1 MRARFRRGDAER
13 SLPRPRDGA
22 ARPDDAAP
30 HPRDVRERIERARAP
45 RESAAWSAEA
55 RSRSAERGDA
65 TGFTTS
71 NLLQRALRVPRGAL
85 GVPRGAL
92 GVPREA
98 MREVPR
104 RRTSCIASL
113 RVPRGA
119 LGVPRGALGVPRGT
133 LEVPREAMREVPRRR
148 TSCIASLRRAERVSW
163 SAEGRSWSS
172 EGRSWSSEGRSWSSE
187 GRSWS
192 SEGALGVP
200 REAMREVPRR
210 RTSCIASLRVPSASL
225 GVPRG
230 ALGAPGALLEC
241 RGSRCERIRD
251 VGPLASQLPRGAAPR
266 SSRRASPDAQG
277 HGPEPT
283 GRAPD
288 PTRRTPQREFT
299 GRTEGRKRMRSNT
312 FRPSA
317 LPVRSLGAS
326 SVPWDRGVPSFVA
339 WRTGG
344 LHRGRHGSG
353 SSGVPR
359 VGGRQREARRIVRKY
374 WDARTLR
381 RRPRRYW
388 PSRRKTTPLSPS
400 CRPGVPVLGDG
411 PVRRGCLAPVAGLQA
426 TFGKRVASLVP

>member
-1 MRARFRRGDAER
+1 MEC
-13 SLPRPRDGA
+13 
-22 ARPDDAAP
+22 
-30 HPRDVRERIERARAP
+30 
-45 RESAAWSAEA
+45 
-55 RSRSAERGDA
+55 
-65 TGFTTS
+65 
-71 NLLQRALRVPRGAL
+71 RGAL
-85 GVPRGAL
+85 PERRARRCDRFHDVEPLAARLFECRGAL
-92 GVPREA
+92 LE
-98 MREVPR
+98 
-104 RRTSCIASL
+104 C
-113 RVPRGA
+113 RGA
-119 LGVPRGALGVPRGT
+119 LLEYRGRRCERFHDVEPLASRLFECRARLLECRGAVLEFRGAL
-133 LEVPREAMREVPRRR
+133 LEF
-148 TSCIASLRRAERVSW
+148 
-163 SAEGRSWSS
+163 
-172 EGRSWSSEGRSWSSE
+172 
-187 GRSWS
+187 
-192 SEGALGVP
+192 
-200 REAMREVPRR
+200 
-210 RTSCIASLRVPSASL
+210 
-225 GVPRG
+225 RG
-230 ALGAPGALLEC
+230 ALLECRGRRCERFHDVEPLASPLFECRARLLEFRGALLELRGALLEC

-251 VGPLASQLPRGAAPR
+251 VGPLASRLPRGAAPR

-288 PTRRTPQREFT
+288 PTRRTPQRELT

-312 FRPSA
+312 VRPSA

>member
-1 MRARFRRGDAER
+1 
-13 SLPRPRDGA
+13 
-22 ARPDDAAP
+22 
-30 HPRDVRERIERARAP
+30 
-45 RESAAWSAEA
+45 
-55 RSRSAERGDA
+55 
-65 TGFTTS
+65 
-71 NLLQRALRVPRGAL
+71 
-85 GVPRGAL
+85 
-92 GVPREA
+92 

-148 TSCIASLRRAERVSW
+148 TSCIASLRVP
-163 SAEGRSWSS
+163 SASLGVPR
-172 EGRSWSSEGRSWSSE
+172 GGLGVPRGALGVPR
-187 GRSWS
+187 GALGVPRGALGVPR
-192 SEGALGVP
+192 GALGVP

-251 VGPLASQLPRGAAPR
+251 VGPLASRLPRGAAPR